1 MSILDGTDQIDQ
13 MDQIKLQ
20 YRKPD
25 PKAFLLLY
33 LAVKEM
39 GYRFTEIGQALNIH
53 PVNIARSL
61 EKGEKVFDQ
70 YREKWAKRN

>member
-1 MSILDGTDQIDQ
+1 MEGEGLLTGR
-13 MDQIKLQ
+13 
-20 YRKPD
+20 RKREVSS
-25 PKAFLLLY
+25 ARALISY

>member
-1 MSILDGTDQIDQ
+1 MNKESYNF
-13 MDQIKLQ
+13 MDV
-20 YRKPD
+20 
-25 PKAFLLLY
+25 PKIYDY

-61 EKGEKVFDQ
+61 EKGEKVFDH

>member
-1 MSILDGTDQIDQ
+1 LIS
-13 MDQIKLQ
+13 
-20 YRKPD
+20 
-25 PKAFLLLY
+25 Y

-39 GYRFTEIGQALNIH
+39 GYRLTEIGQALNIH